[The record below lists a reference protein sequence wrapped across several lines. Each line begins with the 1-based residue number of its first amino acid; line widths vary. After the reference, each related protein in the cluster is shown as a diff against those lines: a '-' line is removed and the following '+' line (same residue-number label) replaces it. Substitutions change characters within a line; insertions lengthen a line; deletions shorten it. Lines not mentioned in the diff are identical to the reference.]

1 MQLHAATFG
10 NEDRRMSDELVDLH
24 LNAMEA
30 TGKSPEQVEIRAC
43 VLRQL
48 NRWLPYG
55 LVYAATE
62 QIEAWYAEL
71 RRQGK
76 AKATL
81 SIYPYHVRCF
91 YKWATAKGYLDGDP
105 ASSIERTRPP
115 RSLPKPVTED
125 LLARLLELPEPA
137 RTAIILAGFGG
148 LRASECARCER
159 EHITEEMILIPIA
172 KGGDPATVPTHPYI
186 WQELHDRP
194 PGPLILNRLGR
205 PVDGGWVT
213 DHIRETLIKTGL
225 RFDERGQRVHLHR
238 MRHRFGTVIQAE
250 QGDLRLTQECMR
262 HRSIAS
268 TTIYTL
274 VTPGRRAA
282 AVAALPV
289 PGEAPAEL

>member
-1 MQLHAATFG
+1 
-10 NEDRRMSDELVDLH
+10 MSDELVDLH
-24 LNAMEA
+24 LKHMEDE
-30 TGKSPEQVEIRAC
+30 GKSPEQVEIRAC

-55 LVYAATE
+55 LAFAATE
-62 QIEAWYAEL
+62 QIEAWYGDL

-81 SIYPYHVRCF
+81 TIYPYHVKCF
-91 YKWATAKGYLDGDP
+91 YAWATAGQYLDGDP
-105 ASSIERTRPP
+105 AVAIKRPRPP
-115 RSLPKPVTED
+115 RYLPKPISED
-125 LLARLLELPEPA
+125 FMARALDLPEPA
-137 RTAIILAGFGG
+137 RTAVILAGFGG
-148 LRASECARCER
+148 LRASECARSRR
-159 EHITEEMILIPIA
+159 EHITEEMILIPVA

-194 PGPLILNRLGR
+194 PGPLIHDRAGR
-205 PVDGGWVT
+205 PVSGHWVT
-213 DHIRETLIKTGL
+213 DHIRETLIRAGL
-225 RFDERGQRVHLHR
+225 RFDERGQRVTLHR
-238 MRHRFGTVIQAE
+238 WRHRFGTLIQTE

-282 AVAALPV
+282 AVASRPT
-289 PGEAPAEL
+289 PKDPPPDK

>member
-1 MQLHAATFG
+1 MPLQAQT
-10 NEDRRMSDELVDLH
+10 MSDDDRQMSDDLVDLH
-24 LNAMEA
+24 LKHMEGE
-30 TGKSPEQVEIRAC
+30 GKSPEQIEIRGC

-55 LVYAATE
+55 LAFAATE
-62 QIEAWYAEL
+62 QIEAWYTEL

-81 SIYPYHVRCF
+81 IIYPYHVRCF
-91 YKWATAKGYLDGDP
+91 YSWATGGGYLDGDP
-105 ASSIERTRPP
+105 AVAIKRPRAP
-115 RSLPKPVTED
+115 RSIPKPVTEE

-137 RTAIILAGFGG
+137 RTAVILAGFGG

-194 PGPLILNRLGR
+194 PGRLIVNRLGQ
-205 PVDGGWVT
+205 PVSGHWVT
-213 DHIRETLIKTGL
+213 DHIRETLIRAGL
-225 RFDERGQRVHLHR
+225 RVDERGQRVHLHR
-238 MRHRFGTVIQAE
+238 LRHRFGTVIQAE

-268 TTIYTL
+268 TIIYTL

-282 AVAALPV
+282 AVASLPV
-289 PGEAPAEL
+289 PGEAPAGM